1 MVQNHSVFLLYRCII
16 SIIFFIIKNK
26 KKMKKSQYLLFGLI
40 LTAIYFAGCN
50 SLNTPNQDVGTIE
63 IGLNELYHSK
73 TYDFS
78 IAFDSVLHDSRCPV
92 DANCFWAGNAQGR
105 FNIIAEGRFHHQI
118 ILNTT
123 LPMQQDTTLHGINFK
138 LMTLSP
144 EPNSKAPIDYKK
156 YKTKLIIT
164 KK

>member
-1 MVQNHSVFLLYRCII
+1 M
-16 SIIFFIIKNK
+16 
-26 KKMKKSQYLLFGLI
+26 KSQYLLFGLI

-50 SLNTPNQDVGTIE
+50 SLNTPNQDVRTIE

-78 IAFDSVLHDSRCPV
+78 IAFDSVLQDSRCPEDV
-92 DANCFWAGNAQGR
+92 ICIWAGNAQGR

-123 LPMQQDTTLHGINFK
+123 LPMQQDTTLHGINYK
-138 LMTLSP
+138 LMSLSP
-144 EPNSKAPIDYKK
+144 EPNSKMPIDYTK
-156 YKTKLIIT
+156 YKAKLLIT

>member
-1 MVQNHSVFLLYRCII
+1 M
-16 SIIFFIIKNK
+16 
-26 KKMKKSQYLLFGLI
+26 KSQYLLFGLI

-78 IAFDSVLHDSRCPV
+78 IAFDSVLHDSRCPEDV
-92 DANCFWAGNAQGR
+92 ICIWAGNAQGR

-123 LPMQQDTTLHGINFK
+123 LPMQQDTTLHGINYK
-138 LMTLSP
+138 LMSLSP
-144 EPNSKAPIDYKK
+144 EPNSKVPIDYTK
-156 YKTKLIIT
+156 YKAKLLIT

>member
-1 MVQNHSVFLLYRCII
+1 M
-16 SIIFFIIKNK
+16 
-26 KKMKKSQYLLFGLI
+26 KSQYLLFGLI

-78 IAFDSVLHDSRCPV
+78 IDLDSVLHDSRCPV

-123 LPMQQDTTLHGINFK
+123 LPMQQDTTLHGINYK
-138 LMTLSP
+138 LMSLSP
-144 EPNSKAPIDYKK
+144 APNSKVPIDYTK
-156 YKTKLIIT
+156 YKAKLLIT

>member
-1 MVQNHSVFLLYRCII
+1 M
-16 SIIFFIIKNK
+16 
-26 KKMKKSQYLLFGLI
+26 KSQYLLFGLI

-78 IAFDSVLHDSRCPV
+78 IDLDSVLHDSRCPV

-123 LPMQQDTTLHGINFK
+123 LPMQQDTTLHGINYK
-138 LMTLSP
+138 LMSLSP
-144 EPNSKAPIDYKK
+144 APNSKAPIDYTQ
-156 YKTKLIIT
+156 YKAKLLIT

>member
-1 MVQNHSVFLLYRCII
+1 M
-16 SIIFFIIKNK
+16 
-26 KKMKKSQYLLFGLI
+26 KSQYLLFGLI

-78 IAFDSVLHDSRCPV
+78 IALDSVLQDSRCPEDV
-92 DANCFWAGNAQGR
+92 ICIWAGNAQGR

-123 LPMQQDTTLHGINFK
+123 LPMQQDTTLHGINYK
-138 LMTLSP
+138 LMSLSP
-144 EPNSKAPIDYKK
+144 EPNSKMPIDYTK
-156 YKTKLIIT
+156 YKAKLLIT

>member
-1 MVQNHSVFLLYRCII
+1 M
-16 SIIFFIIKNK
+16 
-26 KKMKKSQYLLFGLI
+26 KSQYLLFGLI

-78 IAFDSVLHDSRCPV
+78 IDLDSVLHDSRCPV

-123 LPMQQDTTLHGINFK
+123 LPMQQDTTLHGINYK
-138 LMTLSP
+138 LMSLSP
-144 EPNSKAPIDYKK
+144 EPNSKMPIDYTK
-156 YKTKLIIT
+156 YKAKLFIT

>member
-1 MVQNHSVFLLYRCII
+1 M
-16 SIIFFIIKNK
+16 
-26 KKMKKSQYLLFGLI
+26 KSQYLLFGLI

-78 IAFDSVLHDSRCPV
+78 IDLDSVLHDSRCPV

-123 LPMQQDTTLHGINFK
+123 LPMQQDTTLHGINYK
-138 LMTLSP
+138 LMSLSP
-144 EPNSKAPIDYKK
+144 EPNSKMPIDYTK
-156 YKTKLIIT
+156 YKAKLVIT

>member
-1 MVQNHSVFLLYRCII
+1 M
-16 SIIFFIIKNK
+16 
-26 KKMKKSQYLLFGLI
+26 KSQYLLFGLI

-78 IAFDSVLHDSRCPV
+78 IDLDSVLHDSRCPV

-123 LPMQQDTTLHGINFK
+123 LPMQQDTTLHGINYK
-138 LMTLSP
+138 LMSLSP
-144 EPNSKAPIDYKK
+144 EPNSEMPIDYTK
-156 YKTKLIIT
+156 YKAKLLIT

>member
-1 MVQNHSVFLLYRCII
+1 M
-16 SIIFFIIKNK
+16 
-26 KKMKKSQYLLFGLI
+26 KSQYLLFGLI

-123 LPMQQDTTLHGINFK
+123 LPMQQDTTLHGINYK
-138 LMTLSP
+138 LMSLSP
-144 EPNSKAPIDYKK
+144 EPNSKAPIDYTQ
-156 YKTKLIIT
+156 YKAKLLIT

>member
-1 MVQNHSVFLLYRCII
+1 M
-16 SIIFFIIKNK
+16 
-26 KKMKKSQYLLFGLI
+26 KSQYLLFGLI

-78 IAFDSVLHDSRCPV
+78 IALDSVLQDSRCPEDV
-92 DANCFWAGNAQGR
+92 ICIWAGNAQGR

-123 LPMQQDTTLHGINFK
+123 LPMQQDTTLHGINYK
-138 LMTLSP
+138 LMSLSP
-144 EPNSKAPIDYKK
+144 EPNSKMPIDYTK
-156 YKTKLIIT
+156 YKAKLVIT

>member
-1 MVQNHSVFLLYRCII
+1 M
-16 SIIFFIIKNK
+16 
-26 KKMKKSQYLLFGLI
+26 KSQYLLFGLI

-78 IAFDSVLHDSRCPV
+78 IDLDSVLHDSRCPV

-123 LPMQQDTTLHGINFK
+123 LPMQQDTTLHGINYK
-138 LMTLSP
+138 LMSISP
-144 EPNSKAPIDYKK
+144 APNSKAPIDYTQ
-156 YKTKLIIT
+156 YKAKLLIT

>member
-1 MVQNHSVFLLYRCII
+1 M
-16 SIIFFIIKNK
+16 
-26 KKMKKSQYLLFGLI
+26 KSQYLLFGLI

-78 IAFDSVLHDSRCPV
+78 IDLDSVLQDSRCPEDV
-92 DANCFWAGNAQGR
+92 ICIWAGNAQGR

-123 LPMQQDTTLHGINFK
+123 LPMQQDTTLHGINYK
-138 LMTLSP
+138 LMSLSP
-144 EPNSKAPIDYKK
+144 APNSKAPIDYTQ
-156 YKTKLIIT
+156 YKAKLLIT

>member
-1 MVQNHSVFLLYRCII
+1 M
-16 SIIFFIIKNK
+16 
-26 KKMKKSQYLLFGLI
+26 KSQYLLFGLI

-78 IAFDSVLHDSRCPV
+78 IDLDSVLQDSRCTENV
-92 DANCFWAGNAQGR
+92 ICIWAGNAQGR

-123 LPMQQDTTLHGINFK
+123 LPMQQDTTLHGINYK
-138 LMTLSP
+138 LMSLSP
-144 EPNSKAPIDYKK
+144 EPNSKMPIDYTK
-156 YKTKLIIT
+156 YKAKLLIT

>member
-1 MVQNHSVFLLYRCII
+1 M
-16 SIIFFIIKNK
+16 
-26 KKMKKSQYLLFGLI
+26 KSQYLLFGLI

-78 IAFDSVLHDSRCPV
+78 IDLDSVLQDSRCPEDV
-92 DANCFWAGNAQGR
+92 ICIWAGNAQGR

-123 LPMQQDTTLHGINFK
+123 LPMQQDTTLHGINYK
-138 LMTLSP
+138 LMSLSP
-144 EPNSKAPIDYKK
+144 EPNSKMPIDYTK
-156 YKTKLIIT
+156 YKAKLLIT

>member
-1 MVQNHSVFLLYRCII
+1 M
-16 SIIFFIIKNK
+16 
-26 KKMKKSQYLLFGLI
+26 KSQYLLFGLI

-78 IAFDSVLHDSRCPV
+78 IDLDSVLQDSRCPEDV
-92 DANCFWAGNAQGR
+92 ICIWAGNAQGR
-105 FNIIAEGRFHHQI
+105 FNIIAEGRFRHQI

-123 LPMQQDTTLHGINFK
+123 LPMQQDTTLHGINYK
-138 LMTLSP
+138 LMSLSP
-144 EPNSKAPIDYKK
+144 EPNSKMPIDYTK
-156 YKTKLIIT
+156 YKAKLLIT